1 MLLLA
6 CKQAHLFG
14 VSGEYFAAE
23 PTERAM
29 GLQKIS
35 LAGFAGLR
43 WRLYRQGTRP
53 KNTITIKLEIRSLC
67 A

>member
-29 GLQKIS
+29 GLEKIS

-43 WRLYRQGTRP
+43 WRLYRQGTGP
-53 KNTITIKLEIRSLC
+53 KTP
-67 A
+67 

>member
-29 GLQKIS
+29 GLEKIS
-35 LAGFAGLR
+35 PAGFAGLR

-53 KNTITIKLEIRSLC
+53 IPQTSEPAGSYIT